1 LLPNKPN
8 LLNFFRNVLR
18 GFHFISVFTKV
29 LRESRLTCSGVP
41 QFKEIYFL
49 PAEEKR
55 QKRKE
60 QQQQQQQQLQ
70 QQQQQ
75 QVQQPPQMRTGV
87 PGTVPTRT
95 VGTAP
100 PSMQTTP
107 QSGLPGHSPGK

>member
-1 LLPNKPN
+1 
-8 LLNFFRNVLR
+8 
-18 GFHFISVFTKV
+18 
-29 LRESRLTCSGVP
+29 LTCSGAL
-41 QFKEIYFL
+41 QFKEMHIL
-49 PAEEKR
+49 AEEKR

-60 QQQQQQQQLQ
+60 QQQQQQQQQLQQQQ

-100 PSMQTTP
+100 PNMQATP